1 MPVLFT
7 RENDFA
13 IRICAYL
20 AGKTPGE
27 HISVSTLSQRLF
39 ITRPFAT
46 KIIYKLKT
54 KNIIDTVQGK
64 SGGVF
69 LKVDPEQLSLFDILE
84 ATEFDSH
91 LNECLKLNTICPLEK
106 KCGIHHF
113 FLEKEEDLFHSLK
126 EKKIS
131 EFKIIDPEL
140 SL

>member
-1 MPVLFT
+1 MSVFFT

-20 AGKTPGE
+20 AGKKPGAPIPVSM
-27 HISVSTLSQRLF
+27 ISQKLF

-54 KNIIDTVQGK
+54 KKIVDTVQGK
-64 SGGVF
+64 SGGIF
-69 LKVDPEQLSLFDILE
+69 LKVNPEQLSLFDILE

-91 LNECLKLNTICPLEK
+91 LNECLKIHTICPLEK
-106 KCGIHHF
+106 KCGIHNF
-113 FLEKEEDLFHSLK
+113 FLEKEEDLFQSLK

-131 EFKIIDPEL
+131 EFKIFD
-140 SL
+140 SK

>member
-1 MPVLFT
+1 MPVFFT

-20 AGKTPGE
+20 AEKKQGE
-27 HISVSTLSQRLF
+27 HVPISVISQKLF

-54 KNIIDTVQGK
+54 SKIIDTIQGK

-69 LKVDPEQLSLFDILE
+69 LNVDPENLSLFDILQ
-84 ATEFDSH
+84 ATGFDSH
-91 LNECLKLNTICPLEK
+91 LNECLKLDAICPFK
-106 KCGIHHF
+106 KECEIRSF
-113 FLEKEEDLFHSLK
+113 FVEKENDLFNSLK

-131 EFKIIDPEL
+131 EFKILDSEL
-140 SL
+140 KS

>member
-1 MPVLFT
+1 MPILFT

-20 AGKTPGE
+20 AGKKPGE
-27 HISVSTLSQRLF
+27 HVPVSVISKKLY

-54 KNIIDTVQGK
+54 SKIIDTVQGK
-64 SGGVF
+64 SGGAY
-69 LKVDPEQLSLFDILE
+69 LKVDPEQLSLFDILK

-91 LNECLKLNTICPLEK
+91 LNECLKIDGVCPLKEN
-106 KCGIHHF
+106 CEIRSF
-113 FLEKEEDLFHSLK
+113 FLEKEDDLFSSLK

-131 EFKIIDPEL
+131 DFRIYDSEL
-140 SL
+140 IS